1 MDSPHWC
8 PVARPAAGVRK
19 VEYRLCAV
27 PPLGFD
33 RSTDAVVSTI
43 DAGIA
48 RPACRHGGRHIH
60 QGASARRRFPK
71 SGRPP
76 GGEAIGRGR
85 GGLTTKILAA
95 TDKNGNLIRYLL
107 LPGNA
112 AESPGLVPLT
122 DGIATSGSVVIADK
136 AFDSDNIRK
145 SLAASGIITVIPSRV
160 NRRHPYPLDKVAYKT
175 RHLVEN
181 YFARIK
187 QFRRIATR
195 YEKTDTSFAGMLDL
209 VATVIAIR

>member
-1 MDSPHWC
+1 MSSWSTEHSSRFTSTAQVPQKRTPSGWRGH
-8 PVARPAAGVRK
+8 RPR
-19 VEYRLCAV
+19 
-27 PPLGFD
+27 
-33 RSTDAVVSTI
+33 
-43 DAGIA
+43 
-48 RPACRHGGRHIH
+48 
-60 QGASARRRFPK
+60 ARR
-71 SGRPP
+71 
-76 GGEAIGRGR
+76 
-85 GGLTTKILAA
+85 LTTKILAA

-112 AESPGLVPLT
+112 AESPGLLPLT

-136 AFDSDNIRK
+136 AYDSDNIRK

-160 NRRHPYPLDKVAYKT
+160 NRIVQHPLDVVAYKT

-181 YFARIK
+181 YFAKIK

-195 YEKTDTSFAGMLDL
+195 YEKTDTSFAGMIDL

>member
-1 MDSPHWC
+1 MDC
-8 PVARPAAGVRK
+8 ADGGTLAGLAGGIGQ
-19 VEYRLCAV
+19 VEYGLSAV
-27 PPLGFD
+27 QAMGLEWRFPADIQGVD
-33 RSTDAVVSTI
+33 G
-43 DAGIA
+43 GIVG
-48 RPACRHGGRHIH
+48 CGGDHGGWYVR
-60 QGASARRRFPK
+60 QGSPARRGFPK
-71 SGRPP
+71 RNRPP
-76 GGEAIGRGR
+76 DGEAKGKSR

-95 TDKNGNLIRYLL
+95 TDKAGNLIRYLL

-112 AESPGLVPLT
+112 AESPGLLPLT
-122 DGIATSGSVVIADK
+122 DGIATEGSVVIADK
-136 AFDSDNIRK
+136 AYDSDSIRK
-145 SLAASGIITVIPSRV
+145 SLAANGIITVIPSRV
-160 NRRHPYPLDKVAYKT
+160 NRIVQHPLDVAAYKT

>member
-1 MDSPHWC
+1 MDSPHWR
-8 PVARPAAGVRK
+8 PVARPTGKVRE
-19 VEYRLCAV
+19 VEHNLCEI
-27 PPLGFD
+27 PSMGID
-33 RSTDAVVSTI
+33 RRTDTVIPTA

-48 RPACRHGGRHIH
+48 RPGCRNDRRNIH
-60 QGASARRRFPK
+60 QGASARGWLPK

-112 AESPGLVPLT
+112 AESPGLLPLT

-136 AFDSDNIRK
+136 AYDSDQIRK
-145 SLAASGIITVIPSRV
+145 SLAALGIITVIPSRV
-160 NRRHPYPLDKVAYKT
+160 NRIVQHPLDVAAYKT

-195 YEKTDTSFAGMLDL
+195 YEKTDTSFAGMIDL